1 MAQRRMFSI
10 RLTNSAR
17 FLRMPISS
25 QALYFHLGLHADDDG
40 VVEAYPIIKTV
51 GCTEDD
57 LRVLVARGFV
67 RVLNDDLVTYITDW
81 NEHNKIRADRK
92 IDSIYKDLLLEL
104 VPDVQL
110 LEKKPRA
117 DRPGTSQGQIMD
129 GQGTAQDRL
138 GKDRLGKD
146 SIGKDRLL
154 CASKPKTSELKS
166 EFEALWKL
174 YPKKQG
180 KDKAFGYYE
189 RARKSGVTYEEVE
202 QGILNYKDHIK
213 NTNTPQQYIKMGSTY
228 FSQKAWNDEYE
239 YTPVSTGNPF
249 MDMLNEGGF

>member
-1 MAQRRMFSI
+1 MAIRRMFSI
-10 RLTNSAR
+10 RLINSAK

-57 LRVLVARGFV
+57 LRVLVTKGFV
-67 RVLNDDLVTYITDW
+67 NVLNDDLVTYITDW

-104 VPDVQL
+104 VPDAHL

-117 DRPGTSQGQIMD
+117 DRLGTDKGQPRDNQGS
-129 GQGTAQDRL
+129 AEDRL

-146 SIGKDRLL
+146 SQDEVNLSPSQVR
-154 CASKPKTSELKS
+154 E
-166 EFEALWKL
+166 EFEELWKL
-174 YPKKQG
+174 YPKKHG
-180 KDKAFGYYE
+180 KKRAYNEYE
-189 RARKSGVTYEEVE
+189 RTRVKHGVEFETIKNGMKAYIRWFSNQRKDIQYMKDGDTFFSQWSWQDDWSASGRINSQFAKEADDILD
-202 QGILNYKDHIK
+202 GIL
-213 NTNTPQQYIKMGSTY
+213 
-228 FSQKAWNDEYE
+228 
-239 YTPVSTGNPF
+239 
-249 MDMLNEGGF
+249 